1 MHALHSSVGRT
12 ENVRRT
18 VVGLCVAAAF
28 TLLLNAVSLR
38 SLAHGRLTITE
49 LGLDNISA
57 DEAHYFAMI
66 KDASEGSL
74 NLGNTSLKEHR
85 SDPNVSTFAPLL
97 QGSLM
102 RFFGLRLESVIFL
115 GDILFPFLGAFIL
128 FSILSA
134 FRFPIVDAALITLF
148 SLSSVAWQRSVNPQI
163 SVPLLLLCI
172 GLFLLSFRASKRQ
185 LLLQGLLTALLVF
198 VHVLYAEFLIASE
211 LVLLGLRLL
220 FIPKNRRSVFQRSM
234 LTLFPPL
241 VACGIKILITGSMP
255 PGISVDT
262 YRRLGAIPSHLPA
275 APMMQL
281 TIFATIALFLLLRKK
296 RLCGVSPIFDGI
308 SLLLFGGLLCLNQSV
323 VSGFD
328 LVFGLYFAVPIVI
341 LLRMMWL
348 ALLLA
353 FTPAPLLLRRVLAA
367 LLVIFALLLSLPGL
381 GNRSSRNDSY
391 DALIAS
397 LVSEPKTEEVI
408 LAPIEISNLIPVLTS
423 HFVVFNQY
431 AHFEPALDSELTDRF
446 LLEKSLFPIVREDKD
461 PLFSWVFGLYAGNL
475 AARTKT
481 ACRFEAFFTHEN
493 CSRDPR
499 SFIIHQDLLQR
510 LEAGTVDRRTMLKKF
525 QVDLIISENKLP
537 SDIRSLCPLT
547 KTVGSYRIYRC
558 GTLSP

>member
-1 MHALHSSVGRT
+1 MHALRFSFGRS
-12 ENVRRT
+12 ENVRRF
-18 VVGLCVAAAF
+18 VVGFCIAAVF
-28 TLLLNAVSLR
+28 TLLLNAASLR
-38 SLAHGRLTITE
+38 SFAHGRLTMTQ

-66 KDASEGSL
+66 KDAAEGSV

-102 RFFGLRLESVIFL
+102 RFFGLRLESVILL
-115 GDILFPFLGAFIL
+115 GDILFPFFGAFIL
-128 FSILSA
+128 FMILSA
-134 FRFPIVDAALITLF
+134 FRFTMIDAALVTLF

-211 LVLLGLRLL
+211 LVLLTLRLL
-220 FIPKNRRSVFQRSM
+220 FLQKNRRLVFQRSL
-234 LTLFPPL
+234 LTVLPTL
-241 VACGIKILITGSMP
+241 IACGIKILITGSMSSEV
-255 PGISVDT
+255 SVDT
-262 YRRLGAIPSHLPA
+262 YRRLGMIPSHLPA

-281 TIFATIALFLLLRKK
+281 TILLTLALFLLFRKRK
-296 RLCGVSPIFDGI
+296 LCGASPIFDGL
-308 SLLLFGGLLCLNQSV
+308 SLLLIGGLFCLNQSI

-348 ALLLA
+348 GLLLSFA
-353 FTPAPLLLRRVLAA
+353 PIPLLVRRVLAA
-367 LLVIFALLLSLPGL
+367 LLVIASLLPVFSAL
-381 GNRSSRNDSY
+381 NDRSVRDDSY
-391 DALIAS
+391 DVVIAALA
-397 LVSEPKTEEVI
+397 SEPTKEEVI
-408 LAPIEISNLIPVLTS
+408 LAPIEVSNLIPVLTS

-431 AHFEPALDSELTDRF
+431 AHFEPALDSEMTDRF
-446 LLEKSLFPIVREDKD
+446 LLEKSLFPIVREEGD

-475 AARTKT
+475 AARTRT
-481 ACRFEAFFTHEN
+481 ACRIEAFFTHED
-493 CSRDPR
+493 CKKDPR
-499 SFIIHQDLLQR
+499 SFVFHQDLLKR
-510 LEAGTVDRRTMLKKF
+510 LEAGTVDRKAMLKKF
-525 QVDLIISENKLP
+525 QVDLIVSENKLP
-537 SDIRSLCPLT
+537 PDIRSLCPLE
-547 KTVGSYRIYRC
+547 KSIGSYRIYRC
-558 GTLSP
+558 TLSL